1 MRDDPLGALE
11 LELVAAG
18 RRRALG
24 AQRAWWRPTAGGLIA
39 AAAAV
44 AALVVAVGAVVL
56 LGHHGG
62 SGRAG
67 GPAPTTTSISYES
80 VPLELEGRFSALIG
94 TADVGPANM
103 LTTEAVMRQVL
114 GSRDLSATTTAGVV
128 SLPGQARVE
137 LWEVATRPSG
147 EPAIDVLAA
156 VVGRKVIAR
165 APAARVLTR
174 GLVFVYG
181 RTASAMRVAVVVP
194 NEVVRV
200 RLLVPGVPSTLAPV
214 HRNVAVFEVETSRLV
229 PITTRAHIIWYSREG
244 RVIRRIGPVSP

>member
-24 AQRAWWRPTAGGLIA
+24 AQRAWWRPTAGGVIA
-39 AAAAV
+39 AVAAV

-67 GPAPTTTSISYES
+67 GSGPRTTSISSES
-80 VPLELEGRFSALIG
+80 VPLELEGRLSAPIG

-103 LTTEAVMRQVL
+103 RTTEAVMRQVL
-114 GSRDLSATTTAGVV
+114 GSRDLSATITAGVV

-147 EPAIDVLAA
+147 EPATDVLAA
-156 VVGRKVIAR
+156 VVGGKVIAR
-165 APAARVLTR
+165 GAAARVLTR

-194 NEVVRV
+194 DEVVRV
-200 RLLVPGVPSTLAPV
+200 RLLVPGARSTLAPV
-214 HRNVAVFEVETSRLV
+214 HRNVAAFEVETSRLV
-229 PITTRAHIIWYSREG
+229 PVTTRAHVIWYGREG
-244 RVIRRIGPVSP
+244 QVIRRIGPVSP